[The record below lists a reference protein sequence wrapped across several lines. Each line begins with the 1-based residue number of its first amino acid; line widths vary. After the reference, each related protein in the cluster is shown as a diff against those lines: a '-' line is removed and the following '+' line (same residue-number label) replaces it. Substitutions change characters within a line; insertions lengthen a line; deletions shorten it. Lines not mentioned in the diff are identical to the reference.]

1 MRDPRIPMKN
11 PLVAGVLAF
20 LIPGAGHWYQGRR
33 FKATIFSGCI
43 LTMFVW
49 GLILGHGQPVY
60 SQLVLRGREE
70 SAQFEKVTPQ
80 LKFSIGYS
88 VQFLVGLPAVP
99 SLIQEARFRSEDAQ
113 INFLSEELESEFSGV
128 LYSGDDGGSKAE
140 ELISGQL
147 SIRPVNDQ
155 GSRVVN
161 GTLTYEK
168 KDGSTGELQI
178 GGGITIG
185 RKVFGSPQ
193 CDIECSIVQP
203 DGSFTGQH
211 IRGSVDRSFMNWF
224 QAPRDSHELDRL
236 HGNLNRRFDIA
247 SVFTWIAGLLNLLAI
262 WDAAEGP
269 AYGYGDEKPEDDDD
283 EDDKPKDSPE
293 KSTSQSK

>member
-1 MRDPRIPMKN
+1 MRDPRIPLKN
-11 PLVAGVLAF
+11 TLIAGILAF

-88 VQFLVGLPAVP
+88 VQFLVGLPALP
-99 SLIQEARFRSEDAQ
+99 ALIQESRFRSEEAQ
-113 INFLSEELESEFSGV
+113 INFLSEALDSEFTGV
-128 LYSGDDGGSKAE
+128 ILFNEDGDSKPAE
-140 ELISGQL
+140 LVEGLL
-147 SIRPVNDQ
+147 SLRPVNDQ

-161 GTLTYEK
+161 GSLTYEK
-168 KDGSTGELQI
+168 EDGSIGELQL
-178 GGGITIG
+178 GGGVTIG
-185 RKVFGSPQ
+185 RRVFGSPN
-193 CDIECSIVQP
+193 CDIECSVVAD
-203 DGSFTGQH
+203 DGSFTGQT
-211 IRGSVDRSFMNWF
+211 IRGSIKRPFLNWF

-269 AYGYGDEKPEDDDD
+269 AYGYGDEEGNDDED
-283 EDDKPKDSPE
+283 EDDKAKTAKTPPAA
-293 KSTSQSK
+293 